1 MPPYTYVG
9 FELVVRFCP
18 PLPVQ
23 PTHVTPPGY
32 FVLLH
37 IFTTFPILLPIHLDF
52 SEGGISPR
60 SMTRASISSLVLTT
74 RGLSLLWI
82 HICLLFWVTIT
93 WMGTLLWICH
103 GAFYFRAK
111 TIEAAALRAQS
122 AILAKKDAQ
131 YHLHPHPQYPFR
143 DIPSDLDDDNSSR
156 GLQLRTVMV
165 ENIPLP
171 LRSDK
176 ELKEYFEYYMAR
188 RVDKPGVGLTSGVQP
203 GFFNKSISYL
213 FKRIK
218 RIPAHLP
225 AVLPVSHGVVAEDTK
240 GSAEMNS
247 DGVPVIDRVVIAR
260 KMTELASL
268 LARRED
274 ILRRLETAHIR
285 LAKKTLLAVKVA
297 MDKREQAIAKPRH
310 ERSVSQYS
318 MQHIGAVETMQAA
331 DVEQGEVSQEGSVED
346 EKQLDLLVRTL
357 SPYVDDFGLREN
369 GAIIRTGKMAA
380 AMSKRAIH
388 KIHHPRHG
396 GDEVEGDIN
405 TASNFATGA
414 SATPHPSET
423 IWEALLTLP
432 RNCLDAYQPLV
443 SLSKLF
449 RGKTGTFLPF

>member
-1 MPPYTYVG
+1 
-9 FELVVRFCP
+9 
-18 PLPVQ
+18 
-23 PTHVTPPGY
+23 
-32 FVLLH
+32 
-37 IFTTFPILLPIHLDF
+37 
-52 SEGGISPR
+52 
-60 SMTRASISSLVLTT
+60 MTRASISSLVLTT

-122 AILAKKDAQ
+122 AILEKKDAQ

-143 DIPSDLDDDNSSR
+143 DIPSGLDDDNSSR
-156 GLQLRTVMV
+156 GLQLRTIMV
-165 ENIPLP
+165 ENIPLL

-176 ELKEYFEYYMAR
+176 KLKEYFEYYMAR

-203 GFFNKSISYL
+203 GFFNKSISFL

-225 AVLPVSHGVVAEDTK
+225 AVLPVSQGVVAEDSK
-240 GSAEMNS
+240 GNAEAMNS
-247 DGVPVIDRVVIAR
+247 DGVPVIDRVVFAR

-285 LAKKTLLAVKVA
+285 LAKKALLAVKLA
-297 MDKREQAIAKPRH
+297 MDKREQAIAKHSH

-331 DVEQGEVSQEGSVED
+331 DVEQGEVSQEAVED

-369 GAIIRTGKMAA
+369 GAIVRTGKMAA
-380 AMSKRAIH
+380 ATSKRALH

-405 TASNFATGA
+405 TAPNIPTGA
-414 SATPHPSET
+414 SATPHHHGSGGHFSET

-432 RNCLDAYQPLV
+432 RNYLDAYQPLV